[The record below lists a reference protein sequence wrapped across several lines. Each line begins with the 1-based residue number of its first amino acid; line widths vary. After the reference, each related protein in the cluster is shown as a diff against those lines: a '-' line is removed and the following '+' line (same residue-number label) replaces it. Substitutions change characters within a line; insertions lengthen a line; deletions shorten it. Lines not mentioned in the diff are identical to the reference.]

1 MDCLWNVCGLLGMD
15 FSVSLI
21 GFPQPL
27 MCVGR
32 LRRPWP
38 PERDGR
44 ALLALIDCIYSGYS
58 IWDLF
63 GIVCDILQRPQCN
76 YATARN
82 SNSSELTVDE
92 KTGDVINWNTR
103 QM

>member
-27 MCVGR
+27 VCVGR
-32 LRRPWP
+32 SRRPWP
-38 PERDGR
+38 PESYW
-44 ALLALIDCIYSGYS
+44 LLLIAYIVGKK

-92 KTGDVINWNTR
+92 KTGAPFTVTST
-103 QM
+103 